1 MAKFERK
8 ITKTGNSYGITL
20 PKEILKEAGINYG
33 DRVEIEEENGKI
45 SFEEKQDAKLSVGLS

>member
-8 ITKTGNSYGITL
+8 ITKTGNSYEITL